1 MSILIKSQA
10 WVAGLML
17 LGAGVAG
24 AQPTS
29 APPASATTS
38 TNAGGPKIQFATP
51 LYDFGRVK
59 AGELV
64 TYTYFFTNTG
74 NAMLIISNVQPGC
87 HCTTAGEWT
96 RQVEPGQTG
105 SIPIKFDTVGNNG
118 PVVRQITVASN
129 VTNQP
134 PAYLTL
140 RGSVFRPIDFNPP
153 MALINVSPDGA
164 AGSMV
169 VNITNNTDEPLSLYS
184 PEINNRMFYA
194 ELITNTPG
202 RSFQLKVSIVPPV
215 TMGYVPAQ
223 VNMRTSWTNPAV
235 VTLPVGASV
244 QPAIMVIPSYL
255 TLMAGPL
262 PTAVTNTITIQNN
275 STNAVEL
282 SEPAVGM
289 PGVETQIKETLPG
302 KSFVATLVFPQG
314 FEIPRG
320 TTVEFHAKSSNPR
333 FPLVRVPIMQ
343 LVRPYTP
350 TPAPAVVPVALPRPR
365 PAVIAPHQPPPIPP
379 LPAPPSR

>member
-1 MSILIKSQA
+1 MSIVKKSRA
-10 WVAGLML
+10 WGVGLVL
-17 LGAGVAG
+17 LGTAAAG
-24 AQPTS
+24 AQPAS
-29 APPASATTS
+29 PPLATAAVS
-38 TNAGGPKIQFATP
+38 TNAPGPRIQFATP
-51 LYDFGRVK
+51 LHDFGRVK

-64 TYTYFFTNTG
+64 KYTYFFTNTG
-74 NAMLIISNVQPGC
+74 DQTLIINHVQPGC

-96 RQVEPGQTG
+96 KQVEPGQTG
-105 SIPIKFDTVGNNG
+105 SIPIQFDTVGNNG
-118 PVVRQITVASN
+118 PVVRQVTVASN
-129 VTNQP
+129 ITNQP
-134 PAYLTL
+134 PTYLTL
-140 RGSVFRPIDFNPP
+140 RGSVYRAIDFNPP
-153 MALINVSPDGA
+153 MAMINVSPDGA

-169 VNITNNTDEPLSLYS
+169 VNITNNTDEPLSLFA

-202 RSFQLKVSIVPPV
+202 KSFQLKVSVVPPV
-215 TMGYVPAQ
+215 TTGYIPAQ

-262 PTAVTNTITIQNN
+262 PRAVTNSITVQNN

-282 SEPAVGM
+282 SEPTVGM
-289 PGVETQIKETLPG
+289 PGVEAQIKETLPG

-320 TTVEFHAKSSNPR
+320 TPVEFHAKSSNPR

-343 LVRPYTP
+343 LARPY
-350 TPAPAVVPVALPRPR
+350 TPAPAVVPVALPKPR
-365 PAVIAPHQPPPIPP
+365 PVAVPRIPPPIPP
-379 LPAPPSR
+379 LPVPAAK